1 VSLLNWLVTIDVAEA
16 VEVAAVADDRG
27 HDRHVAD
34 EMIDEMNAEEG
45 ASVVVAVAAAVVD
58 HIVHNGHF

>member
-1 VSLLNWLVTIDVAEA
+1 MSSLNWLVTIDVAEG
-16 VEVAAVADDRG
+16 VEVAADDRG
-27 HDRHVAD
+27 HDRHVAE